1 METLLL
7 SKSRLNTYCLCP
19 EKFRLTYI
27 EKIVLEKTPI
37 PLLEGSAL
45 HHIVENCLVYGKTV
59 PHMAE
64 EAAKEYWASIQLA
77 GTEYPDEGAFKA
89 AQTNILQ
96 EAKAFLSMIGEL
108 ATYQME
114 TYFEHPLV
122 HPLSG
127 QVDESIL
134 LRGYA
139 DIIDSPEKD
148 VTRIIDI
155 KTSAKSPNSEQANRA
170 LELTVYAYL
179 MACTFGF
186 HIEVPVSLLYLVRAK
201 EAKVIW
207 LNSSRAMPD
216 FLKVYDAIINVAQ
229 AIRQGLFWKN
239 PGLHC
244 AWCQHQD
251 LCFTKRMAA

>member
-1 METLLL
+1 MEPLPL

-37 PLLEGSAL
+37 LLIEGSAL
-45 HHIVENCLVYGKTV
+45 YHIVENCLVYGKTV
-59 PHMAE
+59 PYMAE
-64 EAAKEYWASIQLA
+64 VASQEYWSTVQLVQTEYSDEAA
-77 GTEYPDEGAFKA
+77 FMA
-89 AQTNILQ
+89 AQKNILQ
-96 EAKAFLSMIGEL
+96 EAEGFLGMIGTL
-108 ATYQME
+108 NTHQME

-127 QVDESIL
+127 EVNEGIL

-139 DIIDSPEKD
+139 DIIDTPEKD

-155 KTSAKSPNSEQANRA
+155 KTSARLPNSEQANRA

-179 MACTFGF
+179 MACIFGF
-186 HIEVPVSLLYLVRAK
+186 HIEVPVSFLYLVRAK
-201 EAKVIW
+201 EAKSLW
-207 LNSSRAMPD
+207 LNSKRSMPD
-216 FLKVYDAIINVAQ
+216 FVKLYDTVTSIAQ

-239 PGLHC
+239 QGMHC

-251 LCFTKRMAA
+251 LCFSKRMAA